1 MGCCQ
6 SVSEAEVRI
15 LERFG
20 KFDRELHA
28 GLACFCCCTSSVVGT
43 VSLRLQSLDVRVETK
58 TKDNTFCKIKVTVQY
73 QVDPAEVYKSFYAL
87 QDPRG
92 QIEAYVHDSIR
103 GTVPGIGLD
112 DLFVS
117 KAKIA
122 KSIMEELNA
131 DMASTGYTIKTV
143 LIVDIDPDA
152 KVKAAMNE
160 INAAER
166 NRIATI
172 ANAEAAKIARVKEA
186 EAEAESRHLAGQGLA
201 NARRAIAE
209 GLQDSVEGF
218 SRIQGVDAHEVMST
232 ILITQYLDT
241 LKEIGTQSG
250 GSTVFLPHSPAGF
263 FDMASQ
269 VREGI
274 LTASGPR
281 SVHGARTIPGMTG
294 PMPATSLHQ

>member
-6 SVSEAEVRI
+6 SISESEVRI

-28 GLACFCCCTSSVVGT
+28 GLACYCCCTSSVVGT

-73 QVDPAEVYKSFYAL
+73 QVDPSEVYKSFYAL
-87 QDPRG
+87 QDPRA

-103 GTVPGIGLD
+103 GTVPGIMLD

-122 KSIMEELNA
+122 KSIMEELNQ
-131 DMASTGYTIKTV
+131 DMASTGYSIKTV

-172 ANAEAAKIARVKEA
+172 ANAEAAKVARVKEA

-218 SRIQGVDAHEVMST
+218 SRIQGVDAHEVMTT

-241 LKEIGTQSG
+241 LKEIGTQAG
-250 GSTVFLPHSPAGF
+250 GSTVFLPHSPAGY

-269 VREGI
+269 VREGLI
-274 LTASGPR
+274 TANPPLHP
-281 SVHGARTIPGMTG
+281 HGARTIPGM
-294 PMPATSLHQ
+294 Q